1 MAAPTEFNAETP
13 PLSALSAATAVT
25 VLANPNRKVF
35 TGKSGPR
42 TTSQVPTEISQDPEL
57 LEALRC
63 LPSNYN
69 FEVAKT
75 IWRIR
80 QLQARR
86 VALQFPE
93 GLLIFAF
100 PIADI
105 LEKFT
110 DCDDVVILGDVTYG
124 ACCIDDF
131 TARALGAD
139 LMVPTEISQDPELLE
154 ALRCLP
160 SNYNFEVAKTIWRIR
175 QLQAR
180 RVALQFPEGL
190 LIFAFPIAD
199 ILEKFTDCDDVVIL
213 GDVTYGACCIDD
225 FTARALGADLMVH
238 YGHSCLIPV
247 DQMNGL
253 KMLYIFVDIKI
264 DVLHLIDTVKLNWTT
279 ETSLALVSTIQFVAT
294 IQAVA
299 TELRAAGYVAKVPQI
314 RPLSPGEILG
324 CTAPKVDDVDL
335 VIYVGD
341 GRFHLEAIMI
351 ANPTLKAY
359 RYNPYDKTLTE
370 ETYDHAQMLRVRRTA
385 IQKASTAG
393 TNDNLERNVVS
404 VLLSEVFPKKLS
416 LFADVDAW
424 VQTSCPRLSIDWGL
438 AFEKPVLTPY
448 EANVALRSVA
458 WQDRYPMDYYA
469 RDSLGPWTPNHKPP
483 AAEVPR
489 KKCPDCSC
497 GTSS

>member
-1 MAAPTEFNAETP
+1 MAAPIASSAETP
-13 PLSALSAATAVT
+13 PFSTSSAATAVT

-69 FEVAKT
+69 FEV
-75 IWRIR
+75 
-80 QLQARR
+80 
-86 VALQFPE
+86 P
-93 GLLIFAF
+93 
-100 PIADI
+100 
-105 LEKFT
+105 
-110 DCDDVVILGDVTYG
+110 
-124 ACCIDDF
+124 
-131 TARALGAD
+131 
-139 LMVPTEISQDPELLE
+139 
-154 ALRCLP
+154 
-160 SNYNFEVAKTIWRIR
+160 KTIWRIR

-279 ETSLALVSTIQFVAT
+279 ETSLAFVSTIQFVAT

-299 TELRAAGYVAKVPQI
+299 TELRAAGYMAKVPQI

-324 CTAPKVDDVDL
+324 CTAPRVDDVDL

-359 RYNPYDKTLTE
+359 RYNPYDKALTE

-393 TNDNLERNVVS
+393 TFGVIVGTLGRQGNPSVADGLRRRLSPDGDINSPERSVVC

-469 RDSLGPWTPNHKPP
+469 RDSLGPWTPNHKPSV
-483 AAEVPR
+483 A
-489 KKCPDCSC
+489 KNTQKCSDCSC
-497 GTSS
+497 GASS

>member
-1 MAAPTEFNAETP
+1 MAAPTECNAETP
-13 PLSALSAATAVT
+13 PLSALSAASAVT

-42 TTSQVPTEISQDPEL
+42 TTSQ
-57 LEALRC
+57 
-63 LPSNYN
+63 
-69 FEVAKT
+69 
-75 IWRIR
+75 
-80 QLQARR
+80 
-86 VALQFPE
+86 
-93 GLLIFAF
+93 
-100 PIADI
+100 
-105 LEKFT
+105 
-110 DCDDVVILGDVTYG
+110 
-124 ACCIDDF
+124 
-131 TARALGAD
+131 
-139 LMVPTEISQDPELLE
+139 VPTEISQDPELLE

-264 DVLHLIDTVKLNWTT
+264 DVLHLIDTVELNWTT

-370 ETYDHAQMLRVRRTA
+370 ETYDHAQMLRVRRTT

-393 TNDNLERNVVS
+393 TFGVIVGTLGRQGNPKVADGLRKSISSKGPCNDRGNDGPERNVVS

-483 AAEVPR
+483 VAEVPQ

-497 GTSS
+497 GTSG